1 MKFLVTIIIAF
12 LSLATKSQELFSVT
26 EPASNRAAR
35 SIGIRVDNSIMNQVG
50 TSKIN
55 YHLIPEIMA
64 GVSKTFMV
72 SAGVFFSN
80 RSGAYR
86 YEGGS
91 VYAKYRFLSNDVVQ
105 KHFRMASFARIS
117 YNNSDVHQEEINMY
131 GHNTGVEFG
140 TVATQLLRKVALSS
154 SVSVLKASDN
164 GNNNKFVYGLDNA
177 KAINFTF
184 SIGKLML
191 PKEYSGYRQTNLNLM
206 VEFLSQVNIGS
217 GRYYMDI
224 APSVQMIFN
233 SQARLDVGYRKQ
245 LSSTLIR
252 TAPNGFF
259 VRLEYNFFNA
269 L

>member
-35 SIGIRVDNSIMNQVG
+35 SIGIRVDNSIMNEVR

-55 YHLIPEIMA
+55 YHLIPEVMA

-80 RSGAYR
+80 RSGACR
-86 YEGGS
+86 HEGGS

-177 KAINFTF
+177 
-184 SIGKLML
+184 
-191 PKEYSGYRQTNLNLM
+191 
-206 VEFLSQVNIGS
+206 
-217 GRYYMDI
+217 
-224 APSVQMIFN
+224 
-233 SQARLDVGYRKQ
+233 
-245 LSSTLIR
+245 
-252 TAPNGFF
+252 
-259 VRLEYNFFNA
+259 
-269 L
+269 

>member
-1 MKFLVTIIIAF
+1 
-12 LSLATKSQELFSVT
+12 
-26 EPASNRAAR
+26 
-35 SIGIRVDNSIMNQVG
+35 
-50 TSKIN
+50 
-55 YHLIPEIMA
+55 
-64 GVSKTFMV
+64 
-72 SAGVFFSN
+72 
-80 RSGAYR
+80 
-86 YEGGS
+86 
-91 VYAKYRFLSNDVVQ
+91 
-105 KHFRMASFARIS
+105 MASFARIS
-117 YNNSDVHQEEINMY
+117 YNNSGVHQEEINMY

-245 LSSTLIR
+245 LSTTLIR
-252 TAPNGFF
+252 TAANGFF